1 MRHVQKPYTK
11 DFRPFKLIEK
21 FLYQKRSFG
30 PLKKFWTHFFLAIIF
45 IYYLLFWRDFYIKC
59 CSVFALLDMLSKK
72 ELKEI
77 ITLFDEL
84 KSKAAVAR
92 RLGHSRQTVHD
103 VIAGGLSKRNKKM
116 GRPRKIDRHQKIAI
130 KKCICDNIGHDH
142 LMTSRH
148 VKADCQLDA
157 SLPTTRREIKSLG
170 FAYKFVDKQLPLTK
184 AHKAA
189 RLRFAEKHL
198 TDQTDWTKIVFS
210 VEKKFRKDGRTIKA
224 RYMIS
229 ILEPKP
235 RHTASSAKTVV
246 VA

>member
-1 MRHVQKPYTK
+1 M
-11 DFRPFKLIEK
+11 
-21 FLYQKRSFG
+21 
-30 PLKKFWTHFFLAIIF
+30 
-45 IYYLLFWRDFYIKC
+45 
-59 CSVFALLDMLSKK
+59 FALLDMLSK
-72 ELKEI
+72 EERKEI

-84 KSKAAVAR
+84 KNKAAVAR

-116 GRPRKIDRHQKIAI
+116 GRPRKIDPHQKIAI
-130 KKCICDNIGHDH
+130 KKCIRVNIGRDH
-142 LMTSRH
+142 LVTSRH

-157 SLPTTRREIKSLG
+157 SLPTIRREIKSLG
-170 FAYKFVDKQLPLTK
+170 FAYKYVDKQLPLTK

-210 VEKKFRKDGRTIKA
+210 DKKSSGKTGRTIKA
-224 RYMIS
+224 LYMIS
-229 ILEPKP
+229 ILEPKS

-246 VA
+246 VV